1 MILKLDENREGGDTT
16 NNADENESRWDR
28 IIWRAFK
35 GFFGITFGVGIFIV
49 LVARLYLLVG
59 SFIALRKVT
68 ISAYSTVEWTE
79 AWPHLG

>member
-1 MILKLDENREGGDTT
+1 VVLKLGENQEGDTT
-16 NNADENESRWDR
+16 YNADDRWGR

-68 ISAYSTVEWTE
+68 ISAYNTVEWTE